1 MKSAIFKER
10 QPPQTRATQR
20 TGLRKRPQTQSPIIT
35 PSKGP
40 RASSW
45 NLDDLISNYTLSG
58 SLPTPLSP
66 TLPPRFEGKKFE
78 PEDDEYEDDDDS
90 NDSDV
95 DSNPVALPPSAHL
108 QGHKLAQPTAKAP
121 AKAKSVPIQSGSLL
135 TPTKNSSVRIVNKL
149 SDLERPRFLV
159 RINYKALLNKLKP
172 KFNLKAQ
179 EENPNS
185 ANSRN
190 KDIDNK
196 LRKEPEFRPRS
207 AWANIIKDLR
217 SQCDR
222 VSKSDFF
229 FSVVLQFDSIICS
242 IIASEPEEKPKV
254 FNKAGVAERNWAYIH
269 GHIPLFVSRIEKH
282 LKTNVVSDKMKS
294 MLSFLVA
301 ILAIVRA
308 LLLKRINVHTELQ
321 VEYYSSKELD
331 FESLSKINDLRKLVM
346 DSYHKIEDNF
356 AQSQSF
362 FKLSPPPLT
371 VYPHSWNNRAFS
383 IPRPSSLFLT
393 PASDKYFLPLGPYSD
408 LREAVA
414 YLYSC
419 VKEFSEIFGNEING
433 GVRYIFQAGQKKNR
447 KFEPNSSLQ

>member
-1 MKSAIFKER
+1 MKSAIFQER

-20 TGLRKRPQTQSPIIT
+20 TGLKKRPQTQSPQIG
-35 PSKGP
+35 PSNGP
-40 RASSW
+40 SFSSW
-45 NLDDLISNYTLSG
+45 SLDDLISNYTLNG
-58 SLPTPLSP
+58 ALPTPLSP
-66 TLPPRFEGKKFE
+66 TLPPRFEEKKFE
-78 PEDDEYEDDDDS
+78 PEDNEHEDDDDS

-95 DSNPVALPPSAHL
+95 DNNPVSLPPPANP

-121 AKAKSVPIQSGSLL
+121 AKAKSVPVQSGGQL
-135 TPTKNSSVRIVNKL
+135 TPIRNNSVRIVNKL
-149 SDLERPRFLV
+149 SDLERPRLLV
-159 RINYKALLNKLKP
+159 RINYKALLSKLKP

-179 EENPNS
+179 EDSINIS
-185 ANSRN
+185 KN
-190 KDIDNK
+190 KEIEK

-207 AWANIIKDLR
+207 AWAATIKELQ
-217 SQCDR
+217 SQCDK

-242 IIASEPEEKPKV
+242 IIASEPEERPKV
-254 FNKAGVAERNWAYIH
+254 FNKSGVAERNWAYIH
-269 GHIPLFVSRIEKH
+269 SHIPLFVSRIEKH
-282 LKTNVVSDKMKS
+282 LKSNVVSDKMKS

-321 VEYYSSKELD
+321 VEYYSCKEQD
-331 FESLSKINDLRKLVM
+331 FETLTKINELRKLVM

-371 VYPHSWNNRAFS
+371 VYPHSWHNRAFS
-383 IPRPSSLFLT
+383 IPRPSLLFLT
-393 PASDKYFLPLGPYSD
+393 PSSDKYFLPLGPYSD
-408 LREAVA
+408 LREATA

-419 VKEFSEIFGNEING
+419 VKEFSEIFGNDING
-433 GVRYIFQAGQKKNR
+433 GVRYTLQSGQKKSR
-447 KFEPNSSLQ
+447 